1 MVIETNYT
9 GITLEAYET
18 GSLVLYSQDS
28 LKQDFGGP
36 NSCDVKNSSC
46 SSVLKIGF
54 GATNLAHISHFTNE

>member
-1 MVIETNYT
+1 MKQDFLY
-9 GITLEAYET
+9 
-18 GSLVLYSQDS
+18 YSQDS

-54 GATNLAHISHFTNE
+54 GGTDLAHISHFTNE